1 MQSLQHLLTVLPLA
15 TGDEGHVGGVVSLVG
30 HIQVCH
36 VLVLVQPRTEGI
48 LTEELSI
55 VTEIEMK

>member
-1 MQSLQHLLTVLPLA
+1 MQSLQHLLTVLALA
-15 TGDEGHVGGVVSLVG
+15 AGDEGHVCGVVSLVG